1 MNLIQVSHRSHRS
14 TEKRIQSINTFAQ
27 TTLIKNVKSLSH
39 FEKIEW
45 PPNSTNLNSFHQKML
60 CAKFGWNWP
69 SGSGEDFFNVVNAFL
84 QLGYHLPLGMGV
96 ALHLNKVGLLVSKN
110 ALCQVWLKL
119 SKWFQRRS
127 KCEKLTDGQMDDKQ
141 QTIRKV
147 HLSFQ
152 LKVHTACAL
161 RWKHRKNF
169 YIFLLH
175 FLHFQKSDYLENG
188 ANFIAR
194 WFKQTCKKSDYLE
207 NGANFIARWET

>member
-1 MNLIQVSHRSHRS
+1 MLDKKNACRIHVGHRSHRS
-14 TEKRIQSINTFAQ
+14 TEKWIQSINTFAQ

-45 PPNSTNLNSFHQKML
+45 PFNSTNLNSFHQKML

-84 QLGYHLPLGMGV
+84 LLGYHLPLGMGV

-110 ALCQVWLKL
+110 ALCRVWLKL

-152 LKVHTACAL
+152 YKGSHSVCFALKTSKELLLFSFTFFTCSKEWL
-161 RWKHRKNF
+161 SWK
-169 YIFLLH
+169 
-175 FLHFQKSDYLENG
+175 
-188 ANFIAR
+188 
-194 WFKQTCKKSDYLE
+194 WC
-207 NGANFIARWET
+207 